1 MTHKVK
7 HLTLPLLLLFSFVLA
22 QPIVPQANTPS
33 PSRLESLRAKGSE
46 ALLNLDYEAA
56 RQTFKELTHE
66 YPDEP
71 VGPRMLAW
79 TNWLETLNKS
89 RLQQGAIYSSQSF
102 TQSVNKPEAKT
113 VQEFRDATRRAEQL
127 ARTLVQHK
135 PHDAQALYEL
145 GSVETLNAS
154 FALTAEGRY
163 LAALREASNGVEKLR
178 EVMRLDPNFHDAELT
193 IGLYDY

>member
-56 RQTFKELTHE
+56 RQTFKEITHE
-66 YPDEP
+66 FPDEP

-79 TNWLETLNKS
+79 AIWLETLNKS

-102 TQSVNKPEAKT
+102 GATTDDQPDAKI
-113 VQEFRDATRRAEQL
+113 VEEFRDLTRQAAQL
-127 ARTLVQHK
+127 ARGRSQRV
-135 PHDAQALYEL
+135 PHDAQTLYEL
-145 GSVETLNAS
+145 GSVETLKAS
-154 FALTAEGRY
+154 FAITTEGRY
-163 LAALREASNGVEKLR
+163 MAAL
-178 EVMRLDPNFHDAELT
+178 HDASS
-193 IGLYDY
+193 GVD